1 MARHKEFDKAD
12 VLQKAILIFW
22 HQGYD
27 ATSVRDL
34 IQAMG
39 ISTSSLYETFGDKRA
54 VYIQALQAYCQHEQI
69 QFKNML
75 SQAETPQIAVKTALL
90 DSRQHMSSG
99 AKGLFSINSTVELGT
114 RDSEITAILWD
125 HYRAIWSL
133 FRDALI
139 HYQHSGKL
147 ASAYDAGDLAHTLL
161 TILYGYASIMR
172 VKPDYPG
179 TESILRSLE
188 DLIR

>member
-1 MARHKEFDKAD
+1 MARHKEFDKD
-12 VLQKAILIFW
+12 EVLQKAILVFW

-69 QFKNML
+69 QFKDML
-75 SQAETPQIAVKTALL
+75 AQAETPQIALKTALL
-90 DSRQHMSSG
+90 DSHQHMSHG
-99 AKGLFSINSTVELGT
+99 MKGLFSINSTVELGT
-114 RDSEITAILWD
+114 RDPEITALLWD
-125 HYRAIWSL
+125 HYLVIWGF
-133 FRDALI
+133 FREALVR
-139 HYQHSGKL
+139 YQTSGTL
-147 ASAYDAGDLAHTLL
+147 ASTYNPGDLAHSLL